1 MRKLFEK
8 FQPSSLEEWTNQ
20 IVKELKGKELESL
33 DFNDPIE
40 EIDFRAFYHA
50 DNSPVSALNP
60 GDFPATRGSK
70 TTNNDWN
77 NGALIDVKEEG
88 TANKRA
94 LELLSSGADLL
105 YFVQKTDKI
114 DWTKVLE
121 GVELQYIK
129 AQFQVDTPADLVH
142 ILEIASEAKNHIAF
156 CFNALHSEK
165 IVEISPFVRAS
176 QIPTF
181 LVNGFGVQ
189 QSGATSWQE
198 IVFCLSAGHEALLQ
212 LMNHGYSCDEAAVM
226 VHFHVGIGANYFN
239 EIAKFRALRM
249 LWSKIIDAYKPEH
262 DCSYNCQMTAIVGH
276 TNKSLKDP
284 YTNLLRQTT
293 EVMSATNGADSII
306 VLPYDL
312 YSSAGTS
319 EIAQR
324 MALNISLIL
333 KEESY
338 LNHVIDPTAGSYSVE
353 QLTDKIGRKAW
364 ELFQQMDGSGG
375 IREEKTQAAFI
386 EAISLKREMRE
397 EAITSGKQTLIGIN
411 KFPDPNAKDAEWIV
425 PPSYL
430 GMQPFV
436 AEFIVKTDLV

>member
-8 FQPSSLEEWTNQ
+8 FQPASLDEWTNQ
-20 IVKELKGKELESL
+20 IVKELKGKEIESL

-50 DNSPVSALNP
+50 DNSKISALNP

-77 NGALIDVKEEG
+77 NGALIDVKDENN
-88 TANKRA
+88 ANKRA
-94 LELLSSGADLL
+94 LELLSNGADLL
-105 YFVQKTDKI
+105 YFVQKTENV
-114 DWTKVLE
+114 DWSKVLH

-129 AQFQVDTPADLVH
+129 AQFQVSTTADLVH
-142 ILEIASEAKNHIAF
+142 ILEIAGEARNQIAF
-156 CFNALHSEK
+156 CFNALQSET
-165 IVEISPFVRAS
+165 IVEISPFLRAS
-176 QIPTF
+176 QIPSF
-181 LVNGFGVQ
+181 VVNGFGVQ

-198 IVFCLSAGHEALLQ
+198 IAFCLSTGHEALLQ
-212 LMNHGYSCDEAAVM
+212 LINHGYSCDEAAVM
-226 VHFHVGIGANYFN
+226 IHFHIGIGANYFN

-262 DCSYNCQMTAIVGH
+262 ACSYNCQITAIVGH

-293 EVMSATNGADSII
+293 EVMSAANGADSII

-312 YSSAGTS
+312 YSSEGAS

-338 LNHVIDPTAGSYSVE
+338 LGHVIDPTAGSYSIE
-353 QLTDKIGRKAW
+353 QLTEKIGRKAW
-364 ELFQQMDGSGG
+364 ALFQKIDGAGG
-375 IREEKTQAAFI
+375 IRSEEAQT
-386 EAISLKREMRE
+386 SLIAEITAKREMRE
-397 EAITSGKQTLIGIN
+397 DAIASGKQTLIGIN
-411 KFPDPNAKDAEWIV
+411 KFPDPNSKDAEWAV
-425 PPSYL
+425 PPTYL
-430 GMQPFV
+430 GMRPFL
-436 AEFIVKTDLV
+436 AELIVKTDFV